1 MPTQG
6 HPTPCEAV
14 PSLLVWGGTMGSTRP
29 GDPGNRPRIENA
41 VQHRTRLG
49 LAALSLAAL
58 TTLAACGGQDESAAD
73 PASSGGTST
82 SASASPTPTPTPSAA
97 KGEGRGSASAAPV
110 PEADLAVEI
119 AGDDISPNAAELE
132 VGVGDSIT
140 VSVESDRA
148 GELHVHST
156 PEQYVEFD
164 AGETAQELTFTTPG
178 TVEVED
184 HDTGD
189 VVAFVDVR

>member
-1 MPTQG
+1 
-6 HPTPCEAV
+6 
-14 PSLLVWGGTMGSTRP
+14 MGSTRP
-29 GDPGNRPRIENA
+29 GDPGDRPGIENA
-41 VQHRTRLG
+41 VHHRTRLG
-49 LAALSLAAL
+49 LAALTLTAL

-73 PASSGGTST
+73 PASSGGTSA
-82 SASASPTPTPTPSAA
+82 SASATPTPSTET
-97 KGEGRGSASAAPV
+97 GVVRRRGSGAPAPA

-119 AGDDISPNAAELE
+119 AGDEISPNAAELE

-156 PEQYVEFD
+156 PEQYVEFG

>member
-1 MPTQG
+1 
-6 HPTPCEAV
+6 
-14 PSLLVWGGTMGSTRP
+14 MGSTRP
-29 GDPGNRPRIENA
+29 DHPGSRPGKENA
-41 VQHRTRLG
+41 VQHPTRLR

-58 TTLAACGGQDESAAD
+58 TTLSACGGQDDSAAD
-73 PASSGGTST
+73 PAASGGTAPSE
-82 SASASPTPTPTPSAA
+82 SATPSDPEDGGSRASQTPEATDEAA
-97 KGEGRGSASAAPV
+97 D
-110 PEADLAVEI
+110 EADLAVEI

-132 VGVGDSIT
+132 VGVGDSIS
-140 VSVESDRA
+140 VSVTSDRA

-156 PEQYVEFD
+156 PEQYVEFE
-164 AGETAQELTFTTPG
+164 AGDSTQELTFTTPG

>member
-1 MPTQG
+1 M
-6 HPTPCEAV
+6 
-14 PSLLVWGGTMGSTRP
+14 
-29 GDPGNRPRIENA
+29 
-41 VQHRTRLG
+41 QHRTRLG
-49 LAALSLAAL
+49 LAALTLAAL

-73 PASSGGTST
+73 PSGGTSAST
-82 SASASPTPTPTPSAA
+82 SATPAPTPTPGAGKGA
-97 KGEGRGSASAAPV
+97 EKGEGRGSASAAPAPA

-119 AGDDISPNAAELE
+119 AGDEISPNAAELE

-140 VSVESDRA
+140 VSVASDRA

-156 PEQYVEFD
+156 PEQYVEFG

>member
-1 MPTQG
+1 
-6 HPTPCEAV
+6 
-14 PSLLVWGGTMGSTRP
+14 MGSTRP
-29 GDPGNRPRIENA
+29 DDPGDPPGIENA

-49 LAALSLAAL
+49 LAALTLTAL

-73 PASSGGTST
+73 PASSGGTSA
-82 SASASPTPTPTPSAA
+82 SASATPTPSAA
-97 KGEGRGSASAAPV
+97 TGEGRGSGLAAPA

-156 PEQYVEFD
+156 PEQYVEFE

-178 TVEVED
+178 TVEFED